1 MYPYNVVFQDAG
13 IVLTVKT
20 HGHTVGKAVQMER
33 QEQIKE
39 NHHKEVNHTA
49 ILLIRNPYKAIIG
62 KGRLQKKINGKQ
74 NDIGHF
80 SVRPP
85 YPKHKR
91 TAYTAFWPKAPP
103 GREKNISKGTA
114 SNG

>member
-62 KGRLQKKINGKQ
+62 NVISPYYARQNLHYLVKNG
-74 NDIGHF
+74 H
-80 SVRPP
+80 
-85 YPKHKR
+85 
-91 TAYTAFWPKAPP
+91 
-103 GREKNISKGTA
+103 
-114 SNG
+114 